1 MLRSQSSSYSQ
12 GREKTLEKV
21 TEAPEIESY
30 SPSYWSQTGGTAIMG
45 LELNSLFSPVKCVKL
60 IATFSPR
67 SL

>member
-30 SPSYWSQTGGTAIMG
+30 SLSYWSQTGGTAIMA
-45 LELNSLFSPVKCVKL
+45 LELNSLFSPV
-60 IATFSPR
+60 
-67 SL
+67 